1 MKNIVLVITTAML
14 GVITLLIVLTIYG
27 RMNRSMELKSSLPS
41 VMEETV
47 ESLIQNQDETMES
60 DEEVLKRFT
69 NELLL
74 CLETQSDVMIDILQF
89 DREKGIL
96 SVRVT
101 EIFGHP
107 NGKKGTVSCE
117 RTVISDTLPENE
129 EIRRFRVRF
138 WINEECYK
146 IYEIQD
152 NDEIQEPYVPE
163 NVTDKLKGWMNTEG
177 NLLCFPQKI
186 TQDNAYCG
194 VLQE

>member
-47 ESLIQNQDETMES
+47 ESMIQNQDEMMES

-101 EIFGHP
+101 ETFGHP
-107 NGKKGTVSCE
+107 NGEKGTVSCE
-117 RTVISDTLPENE
+117 RTVIADALSENE
-129 EIRRFRVRF
+129 EVFQCRVRF
-138 WINEECYK
+138 WINGECYK
-146 IYEIQD
+146 TYEIRN

-186 TQDNAYCG
+186 TQDTDYYA